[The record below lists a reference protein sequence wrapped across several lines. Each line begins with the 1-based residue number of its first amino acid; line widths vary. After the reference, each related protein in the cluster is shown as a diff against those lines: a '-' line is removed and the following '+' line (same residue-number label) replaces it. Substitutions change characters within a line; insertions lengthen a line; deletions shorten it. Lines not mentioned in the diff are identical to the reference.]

1 MNHPHLIISDTLLQ
15 WKGCRISEKSS
26 ISTSLQVAR
35 KRLNRIHS
43 TIIESK
49 FRASLN
55 NTTPVEF
62 FVKYQEELHRTVQ
75 FLIQL
80 HQIGHIQPSI
90 RAAEGT

>member
-1 MNHPHLIISDTLLQ
+1 MLKPNLLYY
-15 WKGCRISEKSS
+15 R
-26 ISTSLQVAR
+26 TS
-35 KRLNRIHS
+35 
-43 TIIESK
+43 SK

-90 RAAEGT
+90 RAAEVT